1 MVRLEKE
8 GNECSLLP
16 CNGLL
21 LVYGVGALV
30 ICSGDKWIMYV
41 FVLAF
46 LAHSLFLS
54 SSIPFRHHFKVN
66 VTCSQHFKKI
76 FKHPEKLKGLVNTI
90 SQEFYVFIVFQLI
103 AVLLIFRLCHLL
115 LTAAVSCGFCDLPH
129 SPPGHRWELPCSLP
143 NKMSN
148 AHVMHFLPP
157 AWNQPFLQIFPVL
170 FSGEWCFRTIHPY
183 VWGIDPYVCSL
194 SLGYHCF

>member
-1 MVRLEKE
+1 MVRSEKE

-41 FVLAF
+41 FVSAF

-54 SSIPFRHHFKVN
+54 SSIPFQHHFKVN

-90 SQEFYVFIVFQLI
+90 SQEFYVFSVFQLI

-129 SPPGHRWELPCSLP
+129 SRSSLRASLLSAQQDVKCSCYAFPASCLEPAFPPSIPS
-143 NKMSN
+143 S
-148 AHVMHFLPP
+148 F
-157 AWNQPFLQIFPVL
+157 
-170 FSGEWCFRTIHPY
+170 
-183 VWGIDPYVCSL
+183 
-194 SLGYHCF
+194 